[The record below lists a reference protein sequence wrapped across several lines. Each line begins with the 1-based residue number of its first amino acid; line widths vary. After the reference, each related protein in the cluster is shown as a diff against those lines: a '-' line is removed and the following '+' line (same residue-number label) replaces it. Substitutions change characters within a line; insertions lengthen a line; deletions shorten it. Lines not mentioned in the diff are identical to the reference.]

1 MATTLDPA
9 VRKRL
14 ESDIASIGRDGPAP
28 HTVAPPPPVAADEL
42 EPFGRWL
49 LAQKSRGDWIDDLAA
64 AARKDPGFPKL
75 GDPEDVRK
83 RMQAL
88 GVGEADVFE
97 QIDDAER
104 CWLSC

>member
-1 MATTLDPA
+1 
-9 VRKRL
+9 
-14 ESDIASIGRDGPAP
+14 
-28 HTVAPPPPVAADEL
+28 VAPSAVDDP

-49 LAQKSRGDWIDDLAA
+49 LVQKSRGDWIDDLAA

-75 GDPEDVRK
+75 GDPEDVRT

-88 GVGEADVFE
+88 GIAGADVFE

-104 CWLSC
+104 CWRSC